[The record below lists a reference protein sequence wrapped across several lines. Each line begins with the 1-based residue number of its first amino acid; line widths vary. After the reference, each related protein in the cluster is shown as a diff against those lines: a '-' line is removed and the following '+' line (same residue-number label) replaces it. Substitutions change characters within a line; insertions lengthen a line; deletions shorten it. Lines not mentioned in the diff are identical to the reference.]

1 MVKESACN
9 VGELDSIPGL
19 GQSPCE
25 GNGYPLQYS
34 CLENSMD
41 WEAWWATVHRIAKN
55 QTQLSGQ
62 HFHSALKSFSVLL
75 QETFWVGLFFR
86 MDTCLEDH
94 RIFSSIPS
102 LHPLDA
108 NSMPA
113 ASFDDQYLQRESNIP
128 WVQNCPLVEN
138 HGSEIFCE
146 LSSKSSRKLCIM
158 IAGNPTHLIQ
168 DPSLDK
174 IFFFFFFIPSL
185 SFPICM
191 TQKWLLDPLAHRV
204 CT

>member
-1 MVKESACN
+1 
-9 VGELDSIPGL
+9 
-19 GQSPCE
+19 
-25 GNGYPLQYS
+25 
-34 CLENSMD
+34 
-41 WEAWWATVHRIAKN
+41 
-55 QTQLSGQ
+55 
-62 HFHSALKSFSVLL
+62 
-75 QETFWVGLFFR
+75 

-102 LHPLDA
+102 LNPLDA

-174 IFFFFFFIPSL
+174 IFFFFFYTKSQFPHLHDTEVIVRPSGPPCLHLFHLMLQFGGITGVFHWDRCRVSL
-185 SFPICM
+185 SSRTTHLPGIPPPPEAQIGSPSFR
-191 TQKWLLDPLAHRV
+191 LSF
-204 CT
+204 